1 MESCL
6 IPHKRKPTDLQSE
19 KVCTKVIFHN
29 NPRRFTLRRQLHGAG
44 LVCRAWSGA
53 VYVARRP
60 DVFQLC
66 SGKNTFNPVRL
77 DSLDICRGQWKTG
90 RLQYNFGNQ
99 VGCRRK
105 AGVMSQEQGGLHYF
119 GTKRTWHLQRM
130 ETKPKQ
136 VMVMRGSCLSFLQ
149 AIKSILLH
157 VCQEGI
163 HFFLLFTHSKCLAAH
178 AKPATST
185 TVSSHN
191 CKEH

>member
-1 MESCL
+1 MESYL
-6 IPHKRKPTDLQSE
+6 IYKKKKTDLKSE

-66 SGKNTFNPVRL
+66 SGKNTSNPGRP

-90 RLQYNFGNQ
+90 KLQYNFGNQ
-99 VGCRRK
+99 VGCRRR
-105 AGVMSQEQGGLHYF
+105 ARVMSQEQGGLHYF
-119 GTKRTWHLQRM
+119 GTTRTWLLQRI
-130 ETKPKQ
+130 ETRPKQ
-136 VMVMRGSCLSFLQ
+136 VMVTRVSCLTLLQ

-163 HFFLLFTHSKCLAAH
+163 KAHFLFIDRF
-178 AKPATST
+178 
-185 TVSSHN
+185 
-191 CKEH
+191 